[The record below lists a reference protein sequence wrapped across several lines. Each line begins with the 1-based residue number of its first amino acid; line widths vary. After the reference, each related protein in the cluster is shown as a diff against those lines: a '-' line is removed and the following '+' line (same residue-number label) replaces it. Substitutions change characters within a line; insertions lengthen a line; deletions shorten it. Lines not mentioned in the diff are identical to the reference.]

1 MPTAVPKMNLLDT
14 AAKERIHEA
23 SLSILEETGIQID
36 SEMVAGTLKEHDI
49 QCEVTGKQ
57 SDRTLWRVKFDRD
70 TIMQSLKAAPKTI
83 TLGGRDQQHDLY
95 LIGKGSPD
103 SVYYGTLGSAP
114 VVHDIETGERRLGTL
129 KDLAQFAQLTQ
140 QLEHLDFFHVSV
152 MPSDVPNSVVELYR
166 WKATFE
172 NTAKHSITAA
182 SYDARNLPYL
192 LEMAAVVQGGKDEL
206 RQRPIFTATECPIA
220 PLFFA
225 ERSAENM
232 VGLARAGL
240 PVIIYSEPF
249 AGASSP
255 VTLAGT
261 LVVTNAEQ
269 LAGIALTQIANPG
282 APVIYGGVSTTMDI
296 RTGNISFG
304 SPETGLLNVATTEM
318 ARFYEMPK
326 EGSGG
331 RTDSKLVDCQA
342 GFEKQGNLL
351 LAVLAGANLNNCAGT
366 LESNYAVSLSQLVID
381 DDIAKR
387 TKRILEGIAL
397 DEETLAVDL
406 IKEIGPGGQY
416 LGNPHTLSHMRQE
429 LCLSDLCSKGTY
441 EDWVKKGSS
450 SLEQMA
456 KEKALERLNFSEPYS
471 LEPNVV
477 KELEKILQSAE
488 KAHGLM

>member
-1 MPTAVPKMNLLDT
+1 
-14 AAKERIHEA
+14 
-23 SLSILEETGIQID
+23 
-36 SEMVAGTLKEHDI
+36 
-49 QCEVTGKQ
+49 
-57 SDRTLWRVKFDRD
+57 
-70 TIMQSLKAAPKTI
+70 
-83 TLGGRDQQHDLY
+83 
-95 LIGKGSPD
+95 
-103 SVYYGTLGSAP
+103 
-114 VVHDIETGERRLGTL
+114 
-129 KDLAQFAQLTQ
+129 
-140 QLEHLDFFHVSV
+140 
-152 MPSDVPNSVVELYR
+152 
-166 WKATFE
+166 
-172 NTAKHSITAA
+172 
-182 SYDARNLPYL
+182 
-192 LEMAAVVQGGKDEL
+192 
-206 RQRPIFTATECPIA
+206 
-220 PLFFA
+220 
-225 ERSAENM
+225 
-232 VGLARAGL
+232 
-240 PVIIYSEPF
+240 
-249 AGASSP
+249 
-255 VTLAGT
+255 LAGT

-351 LAVLAGANLNNCAGT
+351 LAALAGANLNNCAGT

-387 TKRILEGIAL
+387 TKRILDGITLA
-397 DEETLAVDL
+397 EETFAVDL

-450 SLEQMA
+450 SLERMA
-456 KEKALERLNFSEPYS
+456 KKKALELLNYSEPYH
-471 LEPNVV
+471 LEPDVV
-477 KELEKILQSAE
+477 KELNNILQSAE
-488 KAHGLM
+488 KTHGLE